1 MTTSRR
7 RSFPRVLAAAAAVL
21 TLSLAPALPAHAAP
35 VVSEVPGGFL
45 VGSLV
50 EYQGLLYGGSETGLQ
65 SFDGTT
71 FATIPGAPESPRDF
85 VEHLGD
91 LWFVGGDLT
100 GPTPTL
106 WRFDGTTPTQ
116 VEPLARNPV
125 LIGGLLY
132 FELGDGLG
140 GWVLASTDG
149 TTTSPAPA
157 SPTDVSSLA
166 AGPNGEI
173 VYTSGSPRM
182 LWTFDG
188 TATHAPVMHAGAPSD
203 VDGVNLLAGAG
214 ALAFAAAENPGDDE
228 TAYLWDGTAFTKLG
242 ASGGGAI
249 DPGCF
254 LLHAGVIHYG
264 ANDGTRRMFSATP
277 GVAGSELPVTP
288 TIPAGCPRF
297 VATDGTFYVQAQG
310 TGGDPTLH
318 TWDGTTLTELDSVG
332 DFPDDFV
339 EYGGK
344 LYFTAQPIS
353 ETPALFVLE
362 DVTTTPTAPT
372 LPPTGGEVSPG
383 VVVIAAALLLGGAG
397 ILLLAR
403 RRRRV

>member
-1 MTTSRR
+1 M
-7 RSFPRVLAAAAAVL
+7 
-21 TLSLAPALPAHAAP
+21 
-35 VVSEVPGGFL
+35 VSEVPGGFL
-45 VGSLV
+45 VSSLV

-85 VEHLGD
+85 VEYLGD

-106 WRFDGTTPTQ
+106 WRFDGTAPTQ

-132 FELGDGLG
+132 VELGDGLG

-149 TTTSPAPA
+149 IATTPAPA

-188 TATHAPVMHAGAPSD
+188 TATHAQVMHAGAPVD
-203 VDGVNLLAGAG
+203 VYGTTSLPG
-214 ALAFAAAENPGDDE
+214 ALLFGAEESPGDDD
-228 TAYLWDGTAFTKLG
+228 TAYMWDGAAFTKLG

-249 DPGCF
+249 DPACF
-254 LLHAGVIHYG
+254 VLDSGVLFYG
-264 ANDGTRRMFSATP
+264 ANDGARRLFSATP
-277 GVAGSELPVTP
+277 GVAASEVATTP
-288 TIPAGCPRF
+288 NAPQGCPRHI
-297 VATDGTFYVQAQG
+297 ATDGTFYLQAQG
-310 TGGDPTLH
+310 AGGNPTLH
-318 TWDGTTLTELDSVG
+318 TWDGTTLTQLDTVG
-332 DFPDDFV
+332 DFPTDFV
-339 EYGGK
+339 EYDGK

-362 DVTTTPTAPT
+362 DVTTSPAAPT
-372 LPPTGGEVSPG
+372 LPPTGGEVSP
-383 VVVIAAALLLGGAG
+383 VLLALAAALVLGGAA
-397 ILLLAR
+397 ILVVRGVR
-403 RRRRV
+403 RRA

>member
-1 MTTSRR
+1 VTTSRR

-45 VGSLV
+45 VSSLV
-50 EYQGLLYGGSETGLQ
+50 EYQGLLYGGSEAGLQ

-85 VEHLGD
+85 VEYLGD

-100 GPTPTL
+100 GATPTL

-125 LIGGLLY
+125 LVGGLLY
-132 FELGDGLG
+132 VELGDGVG

-149 TTTSPAPA
+149 TTMTPTPA

-166 AGPNGEI
+166 AGPNGEV

-188 TATHAPVMHAGAPSD
+188 TATHAQVMHAGAPLD
-203 VDGVNLLAGAG
+203 VYGTMSLPG
-214 ALAFAAAENPGDDE
+214 ALLFGAQENAGDDD
-228 TAYLWDGTAFTKLG
+228 TAYMWDGAVFTKLG

-254 LLHAGVIHYG
+254 VLDSGVLFYS
-264 ANDGTRRMFSATP
+264 ANDGARRMFSATP
-277 GVAGSELPVTP
+277 GVAASEVATTP
-288 TIPAGCPRF
+288 NAPQGCPRYI
-297 VATDGTFYVQAQG
+297 ATDGTFYLQALG
-310 TGGDPTLH
+310 VGGGDPTLH
-318 TWDGTTLTELDSVG
+318 TWDGTTLTELDTVG
-332 DFPDDFV
+332 DFPTDFV
-339 EYGGK
+339 EYNGK

-362 DVTTTPTAPT
+362 DVTTTPTGPL
-372 LPPTGGEVSPG
+372 LPPTGGEVSP
-383 VVVIAAALLLGGAG
+383 ALLVVAGALVLGGVG
-397 ILLLAR
+397 ILAVRGVR
-403 RRRRV
+403 RRA